1 MTTAPTTDATTATMA
16 AAPSAFSTRTPR
28 KRSRRR
34 LTAGRTI
41 AWVYLAIIVVV
52 TIFPF
57 YWMLRSSLSNNFAMI
72 ANPSSPFPVGFTFG
86 PFLRVLGLEDSHE
99 AIAQGGSG
107 ATVQILHYLVN
118 SVIYATVSTVLI
130 VFFSLIAAYAF
141 ARLQWRG
148 RELVFSLFL
157 AALMVPGILTLLPN
171 FVLIKELGLLNTFAG
186 MILPGALFSAF
197 NIFFLRQF
205 MLGLSTEIEE
215 AALIDGAGKLR
226 ILFRLTIPMTSGPI
240 ITLSILGFIGVWN
253 DYFWPLLVTS
263 DASVQPLTLGLAV
276 FKQSSP
282 QTQPDWAGLMAATL
296 VAALPML
303 ILFMAFGKRIVNSIG
318 FSGLK

>member
-1 MTTAPTTDATTATMA
+1 MTATTSIPPAPAAPARPA
-16 AAPSAFSTRTPR
+16 AARPARRTR
-28 KRSRRR
+28 KRP
-34 LTAGRTI
+34 TVGRTI
-41 AWVYLAIIVVV
+41 AWVYLVAIVLI

-57 YWMLRSSLSNNFAMI
+57 YWMLRSALSNNFAMI
-72 ANPSSPFPVGFTFG
+72 ANPSSPLPVGFTFG
-86 PFLRVLGLEDSHE
+86 PFLRVLGLEDSKE

-118 SVIYATVSTVLI
+118 SIVYATVSTVLI

-171 FVLIKELGLLNTFAG
+171 FVLIKELGLLNSFAG

-215 AALIDGAGKLR
+215 AALLDGAGKLR
-226 ILFRLTIPMTSGPI
+226 ILFTLTVPMTSGPI

-253 DYFWPLLVTS
+253 DYFWPLLVTTDS
-263 DASVQPLTLGLAV
+263 SVQPLTLGLAV

-282 QTQPDWAGLMAATL
+282 QTMPDWAGLMAATL

-303 ILFMAFGKRIVNSIG
+303 ILFMVFGKRIVNSIG

>member
-1 MTTAPTTDATTATMA
+1 MSATTSTPPAP
-16 AAPSAFSTRTPR
+16 AAPARPAAVRPARRTR
-28 KRSRRR
+28 KRP
-34 LTAGRTI
+34 TVGRTI
-41 AWVYLAIIVVV
+41 AWVYLVAIVLI

-57 YWMLRSSLSNNFAMI
+57 YWMLRSALSNNFAMI
-72 ANPSSPFPVGFTFG
+72 ANPSSPLPVGFTFG
-86 PFLRVLGLEDSHE
+86 PFLRVLGLEDSKE

-118 SVIYATVSTVLI
+118 SIVYATVSTVLI

-171 FVLIKELGLLNTFAG
+171 FVLIKELGLLNSFAG

-215 AALIDGAGKLR
+215 AALLDGAGKLR
-226 ILFRLTIPMTSGPI
+226 ILFTLTVPMTSGPI

-253 DYFWPLLVTS
+253 DYFWPLLVTTDS
-263 DASVQPLTLGLAV
+263 SVQPLTLGLAV

-282 QTQPDWAGLMAATL
+282 QTMPDWAGLMAATL

-303 ILFMAFGKRIVNSIG
+303 ILFMVFGKRIVNSIG

>member
-1 MTTAPTTDATTATMA
+1 MTATATAPAPAP
-16 AAPSAFSTRTPR
+16 AAPAATQSKT
-28 KRSRRR
+28 RRR
-34 LTAGRTI
+34 RRRRPTAGRTI
-41 AWVYLAIIVVV
+41 AWIYLVVIVLV

-57 YWMLRSSLSNNFAMI
+57 YWMLRSALSNNYAMI
-72 ANPSSPFPVGFTFG
+72 ANPSSPLPVGFTFG
-86 PFLRVLGLEDSHE
+86 PFLRVLGLEDSKE

-107 ATVQILHYLVN
+107 ATVQIFHYLVN
-118 SVIYATVSTVLI
+118 SVIYATISTALI

-171 FVLIKELGLLNTFAG
+171 FVLIKELGLLNSFAG

-253 DYFWPLLVTS
+253 DYFWPLLVTTDS
-263 DASVQPLTLGLAV
+263 TVQPLTLGLAV

-303 ILFMAFGKRIVNSIG
+303 ILFMVFGKRIVNSIG